1 MLTHT
6 KQELK
11 MNAIAT
17 VITEQAVQDATNEA
31 GIQARTAAKAFHAL
45 HGDRD
50 ACGFAWVDVYG
61 VRSNS
66 KVGKWL
72 AAAGFRKSYTGSLQL
87 WNPSGFPTQSISI
100 LEAGAEA
107 YAAVI
112 KTKLGLDKVY
122 AGSRMD

>member
-1 MLTHT
+1 MTAAV
-6 KQELK
+6 KE
-11 MNAIAT
+11 AFDAA
-17 VITEQAVQDATNEA
+17 AVQTACELASLEA
-31 GIQARTAAKAFHAL
+31 KRAAYEFYQK

-66 KVGKWL
+66 RLGKTL
-72 AAAGFRKSYTGSLQL
+72 QTYGFSKSYTGALQL
-87 WNPSGFPTQSISI
+87 WNPSKAGVQSISI

-107 YAAVI
+107 YARVL
-112 KTKLGLDKVY
+112 KEKLGLERVY